1 MHQGQATRLDEQ
13 AANFIRI
20 AASHIVGVDFGVVAD
35 DGGGDAVLLQCRLQS
50 VVTDSQAGNLRYPL
64 CSSDDPEDAV
74 RVSYGQIAGPQF
86 RQLGPPARDRRV
98 TTRSPSSHSARDRQ
112 ARRADRCWRLSFH
125 RYPRSS
131 GSRPGSQC
139 QSGLPCPGDGPAAY
153 RPCEPLPLSGRTS
166 RKGAHCARR
175 DAHCSG
181 ARVPAP
187 NVRRQQ
193 S

>member
-74 RVSYGQIAGPQF
+74 RVLTA
-86 RQLGPPARDRRV
+86 
-98 TTRSPSSHSARDRQ
+98 RSPVRNSDNSAPRARSARD
-112 ARRADRCWRLSFH
+112 
-125 RYPRSS
+125 
-131 GSRPGSQC
+131 
-139 QSGLPCPGDGPAAY
+139 
-153 RPCEPLPLSGRTS
+153 
-166 RKGAHCARR
+166 
-175 DAHCSG
+175 DA
-181 ARVPAP
+181 
-187 NVRRQQ
+187 
-193 S
+193 